1 MVSELASC
9 RASGGAEG
17 SGNSVAGPAR
27 GGGHPVFRLLVL
39 AALMGGGTGPALAKG
54 GSGGAVTGDPVAQ
67 GGVSGAGDSA
77 TAYRSGGGGGG
88 PGAAGG
94 NNINGTGAGN
104 AASGPGLDGGDGA
117 SDIVGTGVG
126 GGGGGGGGNGAVLSS
141 LANSGTLKGG
151 KGGNG
156 GNGNMYFGSGGGG
169 GGAGGY
175 GAIVTGASSNVND
188 GVITGGS
195 GGNGGSG
202 SGGGGGGGDGGVGI
216 LFTGLGAQLRNTGT
230 ISGGAGGNAGG
241 SAIGPPASMGAGG
254 EASVGAGLSIV
265 NFGLIA
271 GAGAGVTQANAI
283 TFIGGDNTLE
293 IDGGSSISGAV
304 LALGGGHN
312 TLVLGAVTG
321 SGAVFNASQIGQQY
335 QGFNDFRVNG
345 GNWSLTD
352 ATTAVTN
359 WTLTSGTLN
368 IAGDGALGS
377 TSSQLTIDGATL
389 QMGAAFTLDANRTIS
404 LGNANGT
411 IDTNGFNATVAGGIG
426 GTGGLTKTGAGTL
439 VLTGVNSYTGGTTIE
454 QGVLQI
460 GDGGLLGTLVGPV
473 TDNATLVFDHSNG
486 VTLLDTVGGFGNLIK
501 RGAGTLYLTGAKSYT
516 GDTTVSAGILQFDSY
531 GQSAS
536 NTLGIG
542 VSGAGAGEYGRL
554 QVSGTATLAA
564 NARIFVDVAG
574 ANTLA
579 QNQTLAGVIS
589 AGTLN
594 ASTFDVTDNS
604 ALFNFRAVIN
614 NNAVDLHTSLAMT
627 TSDAVGV
634 SGSASALGASRVLD
648 SVLQTGAGGDMA
660 NVVTALGSLGSQ
672 GGVARAVTQT
682 LPLLD
687 GGVTQSTLGMLG
699 AFNRVLQNRIG
710 GAGSLIGSADGI
722 SGVATGESAPD
733 RHVWT
738 KAFGSRADQDD
749 RGGASGFSADS
760 WGTAFGADSEL
771 APGALL
777 GISYA
782 YANSCVD
789 GNAALSGTSQHADI
803 DSNVLAIYG
812 SKALPNDMQ
821 LDFQADI
828 GRSHTDGSRRIDFG
842 GLNRTATSGYVT
854 YSTHLGAGLSKDIAW
869 TQRTTFT
876 PAVRFDYTQLRA
888 QGYSESGADALNL
901 NVDGNTTRAFLLG
914 AEGRLRY
921 ALTERSSLGVNL
933 GAGYDAIND
942 RGDLVSAYAGAPGQ
956 SFATPGIDHS
966 PWLVNAGI
974 GYAYEAKSG
983 AQFILRYDVEGRAG
997 YLNQTASVKGSWL
1010 F

>member
-202 SGGGGGGGDGGVGI
+202 S
-216 LFTGLGAQLRNTGT
+216 
-230 ISGGAGGNAGG
+230 
-241 SAIGPPASMGAGG
+241 
-254 EASVGAGLSIV
+254 
-265 NFGLIA
+265 
-271 GAGAGVTQANAI
+271 
-283 TFIGGDNTLE
+283 GGDNTLE